1 MATATSK
8 RAGNIGSTRIMRQ
21 VGGLS
26 GQDHRRAGVIL
37 AGHSFQATFW
47 WSVAFTAPGGA
58 PRDYAAPP
66 RSGPGAVPGGG
77 IRGGIRGGRWSAR
90 PVTFSRRPGDGTAT
104 GQQASA
110 QTVRPG

>member
-1 MATATSK
+1 MATVTSK
-8 RAGNIGSTRIMRQ
+8 LAGNIGSTRIIRQ
-21 VGGLS
+21 VGGLA
-26 GQDHRRAGVIL
+26 GLDHRRAGVIL

-47 WSVAFTAPGGA
+47 WSVAFSALA
-58 PRDYAAPP
+58 VLPRDYAAPP
-66 RSGPGAVPGGG
+66 CSGPGAGPGGG
-77 IRGGIRGGRWSAR
+77 IRGGRWCAR